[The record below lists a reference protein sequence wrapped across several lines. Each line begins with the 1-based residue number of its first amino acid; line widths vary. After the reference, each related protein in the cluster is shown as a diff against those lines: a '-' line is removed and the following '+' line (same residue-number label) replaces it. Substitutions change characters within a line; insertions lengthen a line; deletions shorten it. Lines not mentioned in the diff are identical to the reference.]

1 MSNVKAV
8 EQAEKAKVD
17 AMNKVAEEKQKTFMA
32 KQNCREE
39 INRINKKTNI
49 KVACMKRELEIVLI
63 KGERRCILE
72 RIFWGSRQL
81 PIYLTIDL

>member
-49 KVACMKRELEIVLI
+49 KVACMKRERKFWQIVSVGTEVMGMLL
-63 KGERRCILE
+63 GWML
-72 RIFWGSRQL
+72 
-81 PIYLTIDL
+81 